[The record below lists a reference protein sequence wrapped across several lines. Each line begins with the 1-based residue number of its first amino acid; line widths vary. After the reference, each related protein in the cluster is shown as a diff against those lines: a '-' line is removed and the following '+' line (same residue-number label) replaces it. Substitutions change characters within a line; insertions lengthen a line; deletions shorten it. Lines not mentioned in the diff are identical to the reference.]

1 VWKHGYD
8 EAKKA
13 GDICGVTVLL
23 GMEIAFADSPN
34 DYLVYGVTEEL
45 LLRYPELYRHD
56 PQSFSG
62 VSARELRFLFSR
74 EALLP

>member
-1 VWKHGYD
+1 
-8 EAKKA
+8 
-13 GDICGVTVLL
+13 
-23 GMEIAFADSPN
+23 MEIAFADSPN

-62 VSARELRFLFSR
+62 FAGSTVYFSR
-74 EALLP
+74 SASLSEWPDPLPWGVA